1 MTHNCVYDQ
10 RFITLPYTYPTFTNP
25 SAYSFSISVYL
36 QMLVLSGW
44 ECGHLPSCFWADVDA
59 YSAATASGKS
69 SDRVKTVY
77 SLWGVTDRLGYG
89 QGHWRMAFCPGTS
102 ADSMCREVWRLS
114 LLEDLLFSFTCSR
127 FITYLLMHSFT
138 PSFILSVKNPCTCKF
153 IHSLTCVIIS
163 IWANVLPH

>member
-1 MTHNCVYDQ
+1 MISVLSHFPIHIQHPLIPVH
-10 RFITLPYTYPTFTNP
+10 
-25 SAYSFSISVYL
+25 SFSISVYL

-44 ECGHLPSCFWADVDA
+44 ECGHLPSCFWADEDA

-102 ADSMCREVWRLS
+102 YRCAGKFKKSLGWRFS
-114 LLEDLLFSFTCSR
+114 LLEDHLFWFTCSR
-127 FITYLLMHSFT
+127 SITFMLMHPFT
-138 PSFILSVKNPCTCKF
+138 PSFILSVKNSCTCKF
-153 IHSLTCVIIS
+153 IQSLTCVIIS